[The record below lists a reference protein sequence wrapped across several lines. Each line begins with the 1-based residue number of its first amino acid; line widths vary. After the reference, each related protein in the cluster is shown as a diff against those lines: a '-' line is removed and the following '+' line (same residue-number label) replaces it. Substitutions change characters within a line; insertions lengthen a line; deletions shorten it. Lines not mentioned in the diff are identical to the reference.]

1 MPKSS
6 RRTPP
11 QRQPSK
17 KHRAPT
23 QPQRRTA
30 PLRPNEATAA
40 HAATLAEAQ
49 GPLTSAARPAPAT
62 PGGPAGSGQVSAGD
76 PLLTKELQRI
86 GILAAAVAVAMAVLT
101 VLLR

>member
-1 MPKSS
+1 MPQNS

-17 KHRAPT
+17 KRREQP

-30 PLRPNEATAA
+30 PLRPNEAAA
-40 HAATLAEAQ
+40 ARAETQAETL
-49 GPLTSAARPAPAT
+49 GPLTSAARPSASVT
-62 PGGPAGSGQVSAGD
+62 SGRTGGGYGAVRD

-86 GILAAAVAVAMAVLT
+86 GILAMAVAVAMTVLT